1 MTDTAAQR
9 DTATTSTRPPATAR
23 PSVTVHPAAATRT
36 ASGGLEPGA
45 GPEGE
50 TPGEDAPS
58 RTRPPGESSAQALD
72 WRTWRQ
78 ERLDTVSA
86 PYGPLAVTGTHW
98 LADAP
103 DGRLPGVPGRWT
115 EDGEELVL
123 TATAADLLAVDG
135 HPLEGEAR
143 LGPEH
148 GPLDARVT
156 SGDRHL
162 VVLRREGLWAVRVF
176 DPDAAS
182 RRAFA
187 GIDAFDYAQRWAVP
201 AQFRPYAEDRT
212 VRVANADGVSR
223 GLGLTGEVVFTVD
236 GVEHTL
242 VAGDEGDGSLWIV
255 LADATSG
262 RARAEG
268 GSYRFRFLRPGAP
281 GADGKLTLDFNR
293 TVLPPCAF
301 TDHFLCPFPPPG
313 NTLPFALTAGE
324 RNPLAA
330 G

>member
-9 DTATTSTRPPATAR
+9 GTAATPARPAATASPKGAVR
-23 PSVTVHPAAATRT
+23 PGAILHSTART
-36 ASGGLEPGA
+36 GSEPGA
-45 GPEGE
+45 GGEPEIPGPDAARRQPSGE
-50 TPGEDAPS
+50 TSERAEWRAWLRE
-58 RTRPPGESSAQALD
+58 RTEAVA
-72 WRTWRQ
+72 
-78 ERLDTVSA
+78 A
-86 PYGPLAVTGTHW
+86 PYGPLSVTGTHW

-115 EDGEELVL
+115 EDGEELVVS
-123 TATAADLLAVDG
+123 ATAEDLLAVDG
-135 HPLEGEAR
+135 QPLEGEAR

-162 VVLRREGLWAVRVF
+162 AVLRREGLWAVRVF
-176 DPDAAS
+176 DPDAAA

-187 GIDAFDYAQRWAVP
+187 GIDAFDYAERWAVP
-201 AQFRPYAEDRT
+201 AVFRPFPEGRT
-212 VRVANADGVSR
+212 IQVANADGARR
-223 GLGLTGEVVFTVD
+223 GLGLTGEVVFTVE

-281 GADGKLTLDFNR
+281 GVDGRLTLDFNR
-293 TVLPPCAF
+293 TLLPPCAF

-313 NTLPFALTAGE
+313 NTLPFPLTAGE
-324 RNPLAA
+324 RNPLAT

>member
-9 DTATTSTRPPATAR
+9 DPGTTSARRPAPARPGPTAR
-23 PSVTVHPAAATRT
+23 PTTGPRPTARSEPVAPTDPEPATGPT
-36 ASGGLEPGA
+36 A
-45 GPEGE
+45 
-50 TPGEDAPS
+50 
-58 RTRPPGESSAQALD
+58 RRQPPGDPDEPAR
-72 WRTWRQ
+72 WRAWRQ
-78 ERLDTVSA
+78 ERTEAVAA
-86 PYGPLAVTGTHW
+86 PYGPLSVTGTHW

-123 TATAADLLAVDG
+123 SATEADLLAVDG
-135 HPLEGEAR
+135 RPLEGEAR

-176 DPDAAS
+176 DPDAAA
-182 RRAFA
+182 RRAFG
-187 GIDAFDYAQRWAVP
+187 GIDAFDYADHWRVP
-201 AQFRPYAEDRT
+201 ATFRAYPADRT
-212 VRVANADGVSR
+212 VQVANADGATR

-236 GVEHTL
+236 GVEYAL
-242 VAGDEGDGSLWIV
+242 AAGDEGDGSLWIV

-281 GADGKLTLDFNR
+281 AADGSLTLDFNR
-293 TVLPPCAF
+293 ALLPPCAF
-301 TDHFLCPFPPPG
+301 AEHFLCPFPPPG
-313 NTLPFALTAGE
+313 NTLPFPVTAGE
-324 RNPLAA
+324 RNPLTA
-330 G
+330 